1 MLFPLLIKIM
11 PLCKLLEIAFSHK
24 FTYTVMIRD
33 DPI

>member
-11 PLCKLLEIAFSHK
+11 PLCKLLEIVFSHK